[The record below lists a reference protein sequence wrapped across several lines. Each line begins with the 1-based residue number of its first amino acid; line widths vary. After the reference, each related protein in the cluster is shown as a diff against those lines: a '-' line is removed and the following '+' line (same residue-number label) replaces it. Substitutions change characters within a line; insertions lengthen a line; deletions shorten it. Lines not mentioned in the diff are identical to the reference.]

1 MRKAKKRCLAAILAA
16 LMLVNCVPAAG
27 AAEQTSSTVPLTAT
41 VSAPVFSVTVPTT
54 LAVHMNSAGV
64 VTCGNIVITN
74 NGTAPV
80 LVADTQITALNGWTL
95 VDYAT
100 TTFTSANDGQHRAAF
115 RLTHQNG
122 VTAAGGNSY
131 QDIIP
136 ARGGRQT
143 IAVSAKI
150 PYQGPRGY
158 NGNIAQIVLVLGWH
172 AVPGCFNYTFEVSAL
187 NGNIEKRSGSL
198 YEEYYHSAF
207 SSPCDD
213 TFYVS
218 IYDGDG
224 LVQLSPEQ
232 QQSIEWY
239 YVEVYY
245 RDQPDP
251 SDVWEYIGSG
261 CEATGNTI
269 INGWGCYIF
278 IKVCWNGYEHMFRI
292 SPTGS

>member
-1 MRKAKKRCLAAILAA
+1 MQKTGKRFLAAILAA

-27 AAEQTSSTVPLTAT
+27 AAEQTSGTVPLTAT

-54 LAVHMNSAGV
+54 LTIHMDDAGAI
-64 VTCGNIVITN
+64 TCGDIVITN

-136 ARGGRQT
+136 ARGGRQA

-172 AVPGCFNYTFEVSAL
+172 AVPDSTNYRFVISAL
-187 NGNIEKRSGSL
+187 NGEIRENENYPYDIYDPYSIGST
-198 YEEYYHSAF
+198 ST
-207 SSPCDD
+207 D
-213 TFYVS
+213 TFSVS
-218 IYDGDG
+218 IYDDNG
-224 LVQLSPEQ
+224 LVELSPEQ

-239 YVEVYY
+239 RFECYDGEP
-245 RDQPDP
+245 RP
-251 SDVWEYIGSG
+251 SDVWEHIGSG
-261 CEATGNTI
+261 YEATGSI
-269 INGWGCYIF
+269 VIYGLSSYIL
-278 IKVCWNGYEHMFRI
+278 IKICWNGYESMFRI
-292 SPTGS
+292 FAYSS